1 MRAVVTYQ
9 HGGLDQMIYEP
20 AYRDPVPGPGD
31 VILRVRACTLNYHD
45 VFTRKGMPGIKI
57 PMPLIMGID
66 VAGEVVETGAD
77 VVGISPDSAAR
88 HKKFKTKYDLPLR
101 LLADENKEAANA
113 YGVWVEKSMYGRKYM
128 GVERSTFLID
138 SKGKIVRSWR
148 KVKIPGHA
156 EDALAAVKA
165 LAK

>member
-66 VAGEVVETGAD
+66 VAGEVVETGATHD
-77 VVGISPDSAAR
+77 IFEPPFKPYTEQLITSVPELRRDWLDDILRMRAA
-88 HKKFKTKYDLPLR
+88 
-101 LLADENKEAANA
+101 
-113 YGVWVEKSMYGRKYM
+113 G
-128 GVERSTFLID
+128 
-138 SKGKIVRSWR
+138 
-148 KVKIPGHA
+148 
-156 EDALAAVKA
+156 
-165 LAK
+165 